1 MKQRFE
7 RCEKQIYDDQ
17 RMYIGMYR
25 PFTKKYI
32 YYAQAWVDM
41 QYKMPSVLPVSNSKN
56 QMISLS
62 NKTEGKKFTSLMVNV
77 LPDIN
82 LFAGGSQNVPE
93 LLYDA
98 MGSFSAIRPEVL
110 KKLAELQKRNAVLLK
125 KYNGDRHDTSRLV
138 FGHSGTNMQTTI
150 DYSAIVCT
158 ELGKTYQARIS
169 QASIG
174 ITTGLNKINE
184 GATLEQVAASLP
196 NAVLGYKKEWE
207 RIYKNNPRRFLEN
220 VMQ

>member
-1 MKQRFE
+1 MNNVENTYRLLRKQNGRMFIKAILYYIFTPFLIPFSLF
-7 RCEKQIYDDQ
+7 CLTQIGQIIKIICNNFKNATNIFKNTIVPKSYKPLKGYCGEYDDVTK
-17 RMYIGMYR
+17 YYTEKANGIHITPNFLLIKTKNSFDIIPKESVVWLYYR
-25 PFTKKYI
+25 
-32 YYAQAWVDM
+32 
-41 QYKMPSVLPVSNSKN
+41 N
-56 QMISLS
+56 
-62 NKTEGKKFTSLMVNV
+62 
-77 LPDIN
+77 
-82 LFAGGSQNVPE
+82 
-93 LLYDA
+93 
-98 MGSFSAIRPEVL
+98 
-110 KKLAELQKRNAVLLK
+110 
-125 KYNGDRHDTSRLV
+125 DTSRLV

-158 ELGKTYQARIS
+158 EFGKTYQARIS

-174 ITTGLNKINE
+174 ITTGLNKLNE